1 MKRLM
6 SATRVASVFVGALC
20 CSAIAGCSSEAATG
34 DKGGEGGGGAV
45 SGNGGS
51 TAGNGSGAVGGNGG
65 VVGAGAAGGV
75 SGNGGV
81 GGGSGGV
88 GGGSGGV
95 GGGSGGSDGGSGGST
110 AGTGGDAGSS
120 GPGGSNGTGGS
131 SGTGSM
137 GAAGSGGFH
146 GDKTCL
152 KAGTGDYAKKGP
164 YAVKREVVDLGTG
177 IATNQAT
184 GQFTIFAPEPLEASC
199 PHPIVA
205 WGNGTGVT
213 GADIYAFFN
222 ENAASWGV
230 VVIAAHDSNTG
241 SGGYHKKGID
251 YLLEQNGKA
260 GSRFMGKLSPRAGVS
275 GHSQGGAGALR
286 AITHPNVKA
295 FVPVG
300 MSGRPLPTT
309 AFLCLT
315 GTADIA
321 SVPPGCKSAT
331 EAATGP
337 AFTAIWQG
345 GDHVTTETLAGYITG
360 NPGSIQMMRLYA
372 AWFRCFLGDDP
383 VACKMFEG
391 GRENCGICKDQGW
404 AELVMKNL

>member
-1 MKRLM
+1 M
-6 SATRVASVFVGALC
+6 RVASVFVGAFGCLG
-20 CSAIAGCSSEAATG
+20 IASCTAEVGPG
-34 DKGGEGGGGAV
+34 GKGGSGAV

-51 TAGNGSGAVGGNGG
+51 SAGNS
-65 VVGAGAAGGV
+65 AG
-75 SGNGGV
+75 GNGGV
-81 GGGSGGV
+81 GGAGVGGVGGAAAAGGNGASGGV
-88 GGGSGGV
+88 GGSVGGV
-95 GGGSGGSDGGSGGST
+95 GGGGNGGTGGSDGGSGGN
-110 AGTGGDAGSS
+110 AGSSGGDAGSS
-120 GPGGSNGTGGS
+120 GTGAMGSSGSGGS
-131 SGTGSM
+131 SGTGTM
-137 GAAGSGGFH
+137 GTGGTGGFH

-164 YAVKREVVDLGTG
+164 YAIKREVVDLGMG

-184 GQFTIFAPEPLEASC
+184 GQFTIFSPEPLEASC

-213 GADIYAFFN
+213 GPDVYAFFN

-241 SGGYHKKGID
+241 SGGYHRKGLD

-260 GSRFMGKLSPRAGVS
+260 GSRFNGKLSPRAGVT

-337 AFTAIWQG
+337 AFTANWQG
-345 GDHVTTETLAGYITG
+345 GDHVTTQTLAGYITG
-360 NPGSIQMMRLYA
+360 NPGTIQLMRLYT

-383 VACKMFEG
+383 VACKLFEG
-391 GRENCGICKDQGW
+391 GRDNCGICKDQGW

>member
-1 MKRLM
+1 M
-6 SATRVASVFVGALC
+6 
-20 CSAIAGCSSEAATG
+20 
-34 DKGGEGGGGAV
+34 
-45 SGNGGS
+45 SGNGGN
-51 TAGNGSGAVGGNGG
+51 AGSGTSAAGGVGGNAGVGGVGGNGG
-65 VVGAGAAGGV
+65 NAGNGAAGS
-75 SGNGGV
+75 SGGT
-81 GGGSGGV
+81 GGSGAS
-88 GGGSGGV
+88 GGSGAIS
-95 GGGSGGSDGGSGGST
+95 GSGGS
-110 AGTGGDAGSS
+110 
-120 GPGGSNGTGGS
+120 
-131 SGTGSM
+131 
-137 GAAGSGGFH
+137 AAGSGGSAGESGSGGTSGSAGSGGTSGASGTGGTGAGGTGGFH
-146 GDKTCL
+146 GTSTCL
-152 KAGTGDYAKKGP
+152 KAGSGDYSKKGP
-164 YAVKREVVDLGTG
+164 YTVKREVVDLGMG
-177 IATNQAT
+177 IASNQAT
-184 GQFTIFAPEPLEASC
+184 GQFTIFSPEPLEANC

-205 WGNGTGVT
+205 WGNGTSVT
-213 GADIYAFFN
+213 GPDVYAFFN
-222 ENAASWGV
+222 ENAASWGI

-241 SGGYHKKGID
+241 SGGYHTKGLD
-251 YLLEQNGKA
+251 YLLEQNKKA
-260 GSRFMGKLSPRAGVS
+260 GSRYNGKLSARAGVS

-295 FVPVG
+295 FVPIG

-315 GTADIA
+315 GTMDIA

-337 AFTAIWQG
+337 AFTAIWEG

-391 GRENCGICKDQGW
+391 GKDSCGICKDQGW

>member
-1 MKRLM
+1 MRI
-6 SATRVASVFVGALC
+6 ASVFIGALA
-20 CSAIAGCSSEAATG
+20 CSALAGCSSEVG
-34 DKGGEGGGGAV
+34 PGGEGGESGAGAM

-51 TAGNGSGAVGGNGG
+51 TAGTGAGGNSGVGGAGVGG
-65 VVGAGAAGGV
+65 V
-75 SGNGGV
+75 GGV
-81 GGGSGGV
+81 GGGVGGAAGNGASGGAGGSV
-88 GGGSGGV
+88 GGSGGD
-95 GGGSGGSDGGSGGST
+95 GGSNAGSGGTPGGS
-110 AGTGGDAGSS
+110 GGDAGST
-120 GPGGSNGTGGS
+120 GTGGS
-131 SGTGSM
+131 SGTGTM
-137 GAAGSGGFH
+137 GTGGTGGFH

-164 YAVKREVVDLGTG
+164 YAVKREVVDLGMG

-184 GQFTIFAPEPLEASC
+184 GQFTIFSPEPLEAAC

-241 SGGYHKKGID
+241 SGGYHRKGLD

-260 GSRFMGKLSPRAGVS
+260 GSRFNGKLSPRAGVT

-300 MSGRPLPTT
+300 MSGRPLATT

-360 NPGSIQMMRLYA
+360 NPGTIQMMRLYA

-391 GRENCGICKDQGW
+391 GKDSCGICKDQGW

>member
-1 MKRLM
+1 M
-6 SATRVASVFVGALC
+6 RVATVFVGILG
-20 CSAIAGCSSEAATG
+20 CSAIAGCSVEAG
-34 DKGGEGGGGAV
+34 PGGKNGEGGAGAV
-45 SGNGGS
+45 SGNGGF
-51 TAGNGSGAVGGNGG
+51 TAGTGTGGNSGVGGPGTGG
-65 VVGAGAAGGV
+65 VGAAGG
-75 SGNGGV
+75 SGGNGASGGAAGSVGGV
-81 GGGSGGV
+81 GGGSGGD
-88 GGGSGGV
+88 GGS
-95 GGGSGGSDGGSGGST
+95 GGGSGGSGGSGGN
-110 AGTGGDAGSS
+110 AGSS
-120 GPGGSNGTGGS
+120 GTNGASGA
-131 SGTGSM
+131 SGTNGASGS
-137 GAAGSGGFH
+137 GGTGGFH

-164 YAVKREVVDLGTG
+164 YAIKREVVDLGMG

-184 GQFTIFAPEPLEASC
+184 GQFTIFSPEPLEASC

-241 SGGYHKKGID
+241 SGGYHTKGLD
-251 YLLEQNGKA
+251 YLLAENKKA
-260 GSRFMGKLSPRAGVS
+260 GSRYNGKLSPRAGVS

-331 EAATGP
+331 EAATSP

-360 NPGSIQMMRLYA
+360 NPGTIQMMRLYA

-391 GRENCGICKDQGW
+391 GRDNCGICKDQGW